1 MNFSRKIASAVAMAC
16 LLGTQV
22 PASAQSLNL
31 TLAGASPGGL
41 WTLMGAG
48 LDAAL
53 KKGAPGSSV
62 TYQTTG
68 GGFANAAMVSQG
80 RAEIGLI
87 HDAELAIAVAGGE
100 PFQQPIENLRTI
112 GYLYDWAPMQFVVNK
127 NFSDEY
133 GITSLADLVEKEAP
147 VRITINRAGNI
158 TGQVASAMMAAAGAD
173 DEAIASWGGSVVQ
186 AGSSEQS
193 GLLLNGRVD
202 VYTNGVFVGH
212 SSIREIENSLDIKI
226 LDIPE
231 DVRKSVAEEFSIG
244 EFTIP
249 AETYENQPEDI
260 ETVALGAVLVASED
274 MSEEDAYTL
283 TKAILENVTEIQTV
297 HPAMADLTTELL
309 VRETAVPFHDG
320 ALRAYREAG
329 LMQ

>member
-53 KKGAPGSSV
+53 KKGAPDSSV

-158 TGQVASAMMAAAGAD
+158 TGQVSSAMMAAAGAD

>member
-1 MNFSRKIASAVAMAC
+1 MNYSRKIASAVAIAC

-127 NFSDEY
+127 SFSDEY
-133 GITSLADLVEKEAP
+133 GITSLADLAEKEAP

-173 DEAIASWGGSVVQ
+173 DEAIAAWGGSVVQ

-226 LDIPE
+226 LDIPD

-260 ETVALGAVLVASED
+260 ETVALGAVLVASEN

-283 TKAILENVTEIQTV
+283 TKAILENVAEIQTV